1 MRVDR
6 LLCYL
11 RFVRTRSQAQKLID
25 EGHIRCNGERIIR
38 HSHAVICADVLT
50 LPLANSVKIVEILAL
65 PERRGPAADA
75 QACYRCL
82 DPEA

>member
-1 MRVDR
+1 MRIDR

-25 EGHIRCNGERIIR
+25 QGHIRCNGQRVNR
-38 HSHAVICADVLT
+38 HSHAIQCADVLT
-50 LPLANSVKIVEILAL
+50 LPLGATVKIVEILVL

>member
-1 MRVDR
+1 MRIDR

-11 RFVRTRSQAQKLID
+11 RFVRTRSQAQKLI
-25 EGHIRCNGERIIR
+25 EQGHIRCNAERVTR
-38 HSHAVICADVLT
+38 HSHAVQCADVLT
-50 LPLANSVKIVEILAL
+50 LPLGNSVKIVEILAL

-82 DPEA
+82 DPGA